1 MLGEGGGGEGGD
13 GRRQA
18 GRRRHGWGRLRR
30 CPVYESFRPA
40 RHLFRLHSL
49 PRCSR
54 AAARRRL
61 RLRPALAASHDGVD
75 ACASGSASANTC
87 GVVYV
92 GLAYPSPLAPSAT
105 HAGRQGR
112 RGRQRC
118 KAVGVVA
125 SSRQTETPT
134 RPTSGASRPRHTA
147 GSGGAGGARARRLVA
162 LVSVNF
168 FLRAP
173 WTGRGQENG
182 FGRFERFALFVPVSC
197 FPLLER

>member
-18 GRRRHGWGRLRR
+18 GRRRQAGGGYDVAL
-30 CPVYESFRPA
+30 YESFRPA

-162 LVSVNF
+162 RARSYVPLPAQRAAVRYGVWIKVNESAGAAAHA
-168 FLRAP
+168 RP
-173 WTGRGQENG
+173 
-182 FGRFERFALFVPVSC
+182 
-197 FPLLER
+197 